1 MINRKTLAAAAAVVV
16 ASGAIGGAALVNAAT
31 TTYTRA
37 DAQAAADVINA
48 YLAQPEP
55 TVTETVTVT
64 APPVFPTPTPTV
76 TPTVTPTPTPTPTV
90 TPTSVPGALPYLPP
104 TGYQTYTKVSVPA
117 AGGTL
122 SLSNSTNYLIQCP
135 SVVTGPVTVTG
146 GNNRVWIGCVFGGR
160 TSVPTGSYDGPN
172 RGIRLSDGSD
182 TGIDFLQGFWF
193 KPGTYLSDAIQ
204 VAYRS
209 NSNRDT
215 YIQDVRVD
223 ATTYGSRSG
232 VHADNLQ
239 LWGGSRSLR
248 VYNWTGVSNT
258 YQGFFINN
266 SDGRT
271 VPAKGA
277 FSFDNVNLVGAPA
290 TSYCFTD
297 INPQNHASL
306 TASQFYCSN
315 FKYLGNDSYASA
327 PAGVVAGTHADFV
340 PASKWSGATYL
351 G

>member
-1 MINRKTLAAAAAVVV
+1 MISRKTKALAAASAALVV
-16 ASGAIGGAALVNAAT
+16 SGALSGAALVSAAT

-55 TVTETVTVT
+55 TVTVTESVPVPGPTVTVT
-64 APPVFPTPTPTV
+64 A
-76 TPTVTPTPTPTPTV
+76 TPTPTPTPT
-90 TPTSVPGALPYLPP
+90 PTATVPASALPYAPP
-104 TGYQTYTKVSVPA
+104 QGYLTYTKVSVPA
-117 AGGTL
+117 GGGTL
-122 SLSNSTNYLIQCP
+122 TLSNSTNYLIQCP

-160 TSVPTGSYDGPN
+160 TTVPTGSYDSTN

-182 TGIDFLQGFWF
+182 AGVDYLQGFWF

-223 ATTYGSRSG
+223 ATTIGSKAG

-248 VYNWTGVSNT
+248 VYNWTGLSNT

-277 FSFDNVNLVGAPA
+277 FSFDNVNLVGLSSP
-290 TSYCFTD
+290 SYCFTD
-297 INPQNHASL
+297 INPQNHTSL
-306 TASQFYCSN
+306 TASQFYCSG
-315 FKYLGNDSYASA
+315 FARVGTNDSYSNA
-327 PAGVVAGTHADFV
+327 PAGVVSGTHPDFV